1 MGFESRISPSH
12 IRGWRPS
19 KLNRRNERKIPF
31 DFHWWRG
38 SQADRGRFEL
48 DCENP
53 DCLYRGRLQRILRRN
68 NEGVFLQ
75 GHWYCCLD
83 CFEHSIANVFEG
95 LLKLPDDPRPKS
107 HRVPIGLLLLGRG
120 VINQEQLKEALNAQR
135 SEGKERLGRWLVK
148 LGIASAADI
157 STALAAQWGCAVFPL
172 DKDSRYRDCSLM
184 IPLPLLESARMLP
197 VHYLANNQHLFLG
210 FSQDIDH
217 TTLYSVERLLGNR
230 TEACVVSEEAMEQ
243 ALEEIRGIS
252 RPTEIVFDTAFDAHQ
267 MARTVR
273 DYALKIGAE
282 ELLLARPRQFLWVRL
297 RAGGK
302 SWDLMFRLP

>member
-1 MGFESRISPSH
+1 M
-12 IRGWRPS
+12 
-19 KLNRRNERKIPF
+19 
-31 DFHWWRG
+31 
-38 SQADRGRFEL
+38 